1 MTISG
6 AQIKAARQLLGWT
19 QATLSAEVRVST
31 TAISKF
37 EQGGRRPPLL
47 ALSAMKRAF
56 EAAGVEFTN
65 GGEPAVK
72 QAYA

>member
-1 MTISG
+1 MTITG

-47 ALSAMKRAF
+47 
-56 EAAGVEFTN
+56 
-65 GGEPAVK
+65 PCP
-72 QAYA
+72 Q